1 MISSVLDICESTPER
16 DCQGRGSRCWLG
28 MTLGLG
34 TTVGF
39 STKGLNSRCC
49 PPAPPAA
56 AFLLC
61 TAWGYSLE
69 QEETESPTRRPHLS
83 HESPTPAPEA
93 VAGTGTLPW
102 AAEISLVLFPVSCPE
117 ARSSCISFH
126 PKPGSAAG
134 LRHSES
140 TPPALP

>member
-1 MISSVLDICESTPER
+1 MISSALDICESTPER

-69 QEETESPTRRPHLS
+69 QEETESPTRDHIS
-83 HESPTPAPEA
+83 AMKAPLQPQRQWLA
-93 VAGTGTLPW
+93 LGHSRGLQKFHW
-102 AAEISLVLFPVSCPE
+102 
-117 ARSSCISFH
+117 SSFQC
-126 PKPGSAAG
+126 
-134 LRHSES
+134 
-140 TPPALP
+140 PALRQGAAASAFI